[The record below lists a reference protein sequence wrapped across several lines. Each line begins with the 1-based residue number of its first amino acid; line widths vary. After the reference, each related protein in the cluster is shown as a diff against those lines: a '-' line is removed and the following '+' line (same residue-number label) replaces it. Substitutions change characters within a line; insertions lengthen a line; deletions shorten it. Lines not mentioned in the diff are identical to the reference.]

1 MSGQQSQSKTGKK
14 QKNLYLSDQAR
25 QLLALL
31 ALNTGISETAVV
43 ELLIREKA
51 ARDGVALPQDQDT
64 VVSSPRSLP
73 DRRRKSDVGPQR
85 ESRGDAFDEL

>member
-14 QKNLYLSDQAR
+14 QKNLYLSHQAR

-31 ALNTGISETAVV
+31 GRNTGISETAVI

-51 ARDGVALPQDQDT
+51 ARDNITLPAEEAAST
-64 VVSSPRSLP
+64 SRAFP
-73 DRRRKSDVGPQR
+73 DRRRKTDVVPPR
-85 ESRGDAFDEL
+85 ERREDAVDER